1 MQRKSIDSDNIAVRD
16 CPSGSERAVQK
27 NRWMT
32 DSSAAFALFLL
43 FLLLLQPLM
52 KPIDS
57 SGVIDS

>member
-43 FLLLLQPLM
+43 LLQPLM